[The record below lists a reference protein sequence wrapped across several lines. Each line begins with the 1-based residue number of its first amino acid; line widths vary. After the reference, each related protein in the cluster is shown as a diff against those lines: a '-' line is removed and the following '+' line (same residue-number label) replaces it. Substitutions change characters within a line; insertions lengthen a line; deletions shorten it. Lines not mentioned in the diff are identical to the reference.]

1 MSLTRDSISARI
13 GPFRK
18 TKGFARDGPRFSDVE
33 EPAQPGLRLQAQR
46 GVAIYDKQANERRES
61 IEAMKI
67 YLAGPLFSTAERDFN
82 ARLAQLLRDLGH
94 EIWLPQESE
103 QATMTPAQIF
113 NEDVAGI
120 DWAEVVVANM
130 DGPDPDS
137 GTCWECGYAYRKKP
151 IVVFRTDFR
160 VGYEFRPD
168 PPAENDEQAP
178 YNLMLT
184 ESATI
189 RLDLASSS
197 IAEVASR
204 INEALATLSVAGS
217 SRAQKA

>member
-1 MSLTRDSISARI
+1 VVS
-13 GPFRK
+13 
-18 TKGFARDGPRFSDVE
+18 KGDR
-33 EPAQPGLRLQAQR
+33 
-46 GVAIYDKQANERRES
+46 RRETT
-61 IEAMKI
+61 EAMKI

-82 ARLAQLLRDLGH
+82 ARLAQRLRDLGH

-113 NEDVAGI
+113 KEDVAGI

-151 IVVFRTDFR
+151 VVVFRTDFR
-160 VGYEFRPD
+160 VGYEVRPVSLTH
-168 PPAENDEQAP
+168 PGMPHDEQAP

-184 ESATI
+184 ESATL
-189 RLDLASSS
+189 RLDLASAS
-197 IAEVASR
+197 IDEVASR
-204 INEALATLSVAGS
+204 INAALATLSDPGS
-217 SRAQKA
+217 GALSSSA